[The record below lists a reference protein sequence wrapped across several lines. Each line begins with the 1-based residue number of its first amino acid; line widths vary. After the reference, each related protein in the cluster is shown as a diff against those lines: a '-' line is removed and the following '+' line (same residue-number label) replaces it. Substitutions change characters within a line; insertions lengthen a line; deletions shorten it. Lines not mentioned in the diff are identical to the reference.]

1 MANKKNEFYWN
12 NYISA
17 ADVACRAADYLLACM
32 KGFDVRKTGEMLATM
47 HEFEHE
53 GDSLRH
59 AMTEAL
65 AKSFV
70 TPIDRE
76 DMQELC
82 QKLDHVTDS
91 IEEVLQSI
99 YFNCIGRISPESIA
113 FAEKICICTA
123 KMKEMLVEL
132 PNFKKYEKLHSLI
145 IAVNTAEEECDALYL
160 RHCLAGYLPEAGGVR
175 GRLRARCR
183 HRGSRGHEEHLIAG
197 ISGSPLLPI
206 SNCTSVLNM
215 LQFQQKYIKSKKGD
229 IACSEQR
236 IRN

>member
-17 ADVACRAADYLLACM
+17 ADAACRAADYLLACM
-32 KGFDVRKTGEMLATM
+32 KEFDIKKIDEMLATM
-47 HEFEHE
+47 HGFEHE

-76 DMQELC
+76 DMQDLC
-82 QKLDHVTDS
+82 QKLDHVIDS

-99 YFNCIGRISPESIA
+99 YFNCIGRITPESIA
-113 FAEKICICTA
+113 FAEKICACTA

-132 PNFKKYEKLHSLI
+132 PNFKKYEKMHSLI
-145 IAVNTAEEECDALYL
+145 IDVNTAEEECDALF
-160 RHCLAGYLPEAGGVR
+160 
-175 GRLRARCR
+175 LRANYECR
-183 HRGSRGHEEHLIAG
+183 RNWDGKDPLDVIAWRDIYSKLEECA
-197 ISGSPLLPI
+197 
-206 SNCTSVLNM
+206 
-215 LQFQQKYIKSKKGD
+215 D
-229 IACSEQR
+229 ACEHVADTVEAVVMK
-236 IRN
+236 NT

>member
-17 ADVACRAADYLLACM
+17 AGVACRAADYLLACM
-32 KGFDVRKTGEMLATM
+32 KEFDIRKTGEMLATM

-59 AMTEAL
+59 EMTEAL

-82 QKLDHVTDS
+82 QKLDHVIDS

-99 YFNCIGRISPESIA
+99 YFNCISRISPESIA
-113 FAEKICICTA
+113 FAEKICLCTA

-160 RHCLAGYLPEAGGVR
+160 RANYDCRRNWDGKDPLEVIAWRDIYLKLEECADACEHVADTVEAVVMK
-175 GRLRARCR
+175 
-183 HRGSRGHEEHLIAG
+183 
-197 ISGSPLLPI
+197 
-206 SNCTSVLNM
+206 NT
-215 LQFQQKYIKSKKGD
+215 
-229 IACSEQR
+229 
-236 IRN
+236 

>member
-1 MANKKNEFYWN
+1 MANKKNEFYWA

-32 KGFDVRKTGEMLATM
+32 KEFDVRKTGEMLTTM

-59 AMTEAL
+59 EMTEAL

-70 TPIDRE
+70 TPIERE

-82 QKLDHVTDS
+82 QELDHVIDS

-99 YFNCIGRISPESIA
+99 YFNCISRISAESIV

-145 IAVNTAEEECDALYL
+145 IDVNTAEEECDALYL
-160 RHCLAGYLPEAGGVR
+160 RANYDCRKNWDGKDPLEVIAWREIYLKLEECADACEHVADTVEAVVMK
-175 GRLRARCR
+175 
-183 HRGSRGHEEHLIAG
+183 
-197 ISGSPLLPI
+197 
-206 SNCTSVLNM
+206 NT
-215 LQFQQKYIKSKKGD
+215 
-229 IACSEQR
+229 
-236 IRN
+236 